1 MSTIFRNGISW
12 HLAAPRYA
20 ELLGLI
26 PQFLS
31 NSNPDP
37 AAAQFNISYAH
48 GGGWMPMAKW
58 SLLKPDEGSDSP
70 FSLRIKYPSDPPYAP
85 GAWCRLRDELI
96 LVFPH
101 AWVAIVQPTGAFEVS
116 RMD

>member
-1 MSTIFRNGISW
+1 MSSIFHNGITW
-12 HLAAPRYA
+12 HLAHPRYEA
-20 ELLGLI
+20 LLGFI

-31 NSNPDP
+31 QRDP
-37 AAAQFNISYAH
+37 ASAAVQFDESYAH
-48 GGGWMPMAKW
+48 GGGWRPMEDW
-58 SLLKPDEGSDSP
+58 ELLNFPTDSP
-70 FSLRIKYPSDPPYAP
+70 FALRIQYPNDPPYSP
-85 GAWCRLRDELI
+85 IAWGRLRNEVI